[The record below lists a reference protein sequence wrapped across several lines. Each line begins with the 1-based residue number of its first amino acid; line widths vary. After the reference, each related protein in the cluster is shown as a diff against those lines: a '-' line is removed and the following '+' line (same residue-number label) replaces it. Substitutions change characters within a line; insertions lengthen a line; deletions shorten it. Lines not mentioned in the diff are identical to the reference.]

1 MTGEIVCMGK
11 IKQVAVV
18 GGTHGN
24 ELTGVALLRHWREHP
39 QEIARSSFTTETHL
53 ANPKANQ
60 ANRRYLDQDLNR
72 QFHIDSLSDYSLAGY
87 EQNRAKALNGL
98 LGPKHDPR
106 VDFVI
111 DMHTT
116 TANMGMTLIFNT
128 DDPLVVG
135 MAFYVQQQ
143 MPHATLFFDNM
154 PSRLEDNFLTSLGR
168 YNGFLIEVGPVPQG
182 LLRSDI
188 YLQTQQAVK
197 HCLDYLELF
206 NLGELPSLK
215 GVKQGYQFVEKV
227 TLPKNDAGELTAM
240 VHPNLQDKDYQ
251 TIEKGDPFFLTLDG
265 ETIAYD
271 REEAL
276 CGAFINEAAY
286 YDVNVGLSLMRKI
299 DIALKNE
306 PGAG

>member
-1 MTGEIVCMGK
+1 MAK
-11 IKQVAVV
+11 IKQVAVI

-39 QEIARSSFTTETHL
+39 EEIARSSFATETHL

-72 QFHIDSLSDYSLAGY
+72 QFHFEDLSDYSLAGY
-87 EQNRAKALNGL
+87 EHNRAKALNSL
-98 LGPKHDPR
+98 LGPKEDPR

-135 MAFYVQQQ
+135 MAFYVQQK

-188 YLQTQQAVK
+188 YLETQQAVK
-197 HCLDYLELF
+197 HCLDYLEQY
-206 NLGELPSLK
+206 NQDELPQLK
-215 GVKQGYQFVEKV
+215 GLRSGYQFVDKV
-227 TLPKNDAGELTAM
+227 TLPENAAGELTAM
-240 VHPNLQDKDYQ
+240 VHPDLQDKDYEL
-251 TIEKGDPFFLTLDG
+251 IKKGDPLFLTMTG
-265 ETIAYD
+265 ETMVYD

-286 YDVNVGLSLMRKI
+286 YDVSVGLSLMRKI
-299 DIALKNE
+299 NIELKSE
-306 PGAG
+306 PKAD

>member
-1 MTGEIVCMGK
+1 MGT
-11 IKQVAVV
+11 IKQVALV

-24 ELTGVALLRHWREHP
+24 ELTGIALLRHWREHP
-39 QEIARSSFTTETHL
+39 DEIARSSFAVETHL

-72 QFHIDSLSDYSLAGY
+72 QFHIDDLGDFTLTGY
-87 EQNRAKALNGL
+87 EHNRAKALNSL
-98 LGPKHDPR
+98 LGPKEDPR

-116 TANMGMTLIFNT
+116 TANMGMSLIFNT

-182 LLRSDI
+182 LLRADI
-188 YLQTQQAVK
+188 YLETQQAAK
-197 HCLDYLELF
+197 HCLDYLELY
-206 NLGELPSLK
+206 NKGEVPELPK
-215 GVKQGYQFVEKV
+215 VRQGYQFVEKV
-227 TLPKNDAGELTAM
+227 KLPKNEAGDLTAM
-240 VHPNLQDKDYQ
+240 VHPNLQDKDYEP
-251 TIEKGDPFFLTLDG
+251 ISKGDPFFLTTSG

-271 REEAL
+271 RDETL
-276 CGAFINEAAY
+276 YGAFINEAAY
-286 YDVNVGLSLMRKI
+286 YDVSVGLSLMRKI
-299 DIALKNE
+299 DIELKSE
-306 PGAG
+306 PAAG